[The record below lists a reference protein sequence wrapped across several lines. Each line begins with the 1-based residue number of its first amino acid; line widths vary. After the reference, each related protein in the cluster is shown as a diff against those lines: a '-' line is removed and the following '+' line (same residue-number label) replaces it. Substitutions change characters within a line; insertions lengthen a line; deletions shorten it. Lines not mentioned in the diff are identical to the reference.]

1 MSNVKDKI
9 FSYLGFAKK
18 AGKMKA
24 GVNAVA
30 TLKGRVPLIVLCDSA
45 SENTKKDALSLAK
58 KYRSALVLSVG
69 YTVEELINKENCK
82 VVAVTDGP
90 MSPLCEVADAC
101 LAVTDES
108 LANAIINTVKQEKDG
123 KFVFLEA

>member
-58 KYRSALVLSVG
+58 KYRSTLVLSVG
-69 YTVEELINKENCK
+69 HTVEELINKENCK
-82 VVAVTDGP
+82 VV
-90 MSPLCEVADAC
+90 
-101 LAVTDES
+101 AVTDES